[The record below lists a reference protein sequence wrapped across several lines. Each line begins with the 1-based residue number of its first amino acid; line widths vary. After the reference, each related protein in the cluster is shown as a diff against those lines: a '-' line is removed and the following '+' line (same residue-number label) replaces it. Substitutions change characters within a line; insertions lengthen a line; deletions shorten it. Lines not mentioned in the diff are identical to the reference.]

1 MTDFNR
7 VAIHGRIA
15 KNCESTKSD
24 SGLKIVKFL
33 LVSNKTKR
41 LQDGNFADESSFFP
55 LAVFGQYAD
64 LVEPRLNKGQG
75 VLVEGRLCQHRWEKD
90 GVNHSELV
98 IRVDH
103 LYFDPVYKKPETN
116 GVTEP
121 VPVENKYKV
130 EQVISENPV
139 VEEFAIPSEFD
150 FPPMDEDLESIAIF

>member
-33 LVSNKTKR
+33 LVSNKTRR

-103 LYFDPVYKKPETN
+103 LYFDPVVKRPEAN
-116 GVTEP
+116 ANPEP
-121 VPVENKYKV
+121 VAAGDKYKL
-130 EQVISENPV
+130 EQVVSENPV
-139 VEEFAIPSEFD
+139 VDEFAIPSEFD
-150 FPPMDEDLESIAIF
+150 FPPMDDDLENMAIF

>member
-41 LQDGNFADESSFFP
+41 LQDGSFADESSFYP
-55 LAVFGQYAD
+55 LAVFGQYAE

-75 VLVEGRLCQHRWEKD
+75 LLVEGRLCQHRWEKD

-103 LYFDPVYKKPETN
+103 LYFDPAIKRPESN
-116 GVTEP
+116 SAEGADD
-121 VPVENKYKV
+121 KYKL
-130 EQVISENPV
+130 EQVVADNPV
-139 VEEFAIPSEFD
+139 VEEMGLPAELD
-150 FPPMDEDLESIAIF
+150 FPPMDEDLENFAIF